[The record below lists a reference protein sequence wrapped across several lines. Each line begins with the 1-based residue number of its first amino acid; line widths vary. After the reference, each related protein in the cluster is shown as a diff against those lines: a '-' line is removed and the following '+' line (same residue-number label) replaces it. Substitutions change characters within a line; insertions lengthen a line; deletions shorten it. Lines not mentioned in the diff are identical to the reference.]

1 MWRVSNEVAQ
11 QTLDVTTHLN
21 KQDSDS
27 TLSSRFSTNDRMVRY
42 KRLDSFFYIDT
53 FYSKQVF
60 SKQVFPMKQLFVS
73 DKVFVR
79 FYGMKS
85 EKEFVKAL
93 NIFCKEVG
101 APKSFIVYHHLSQKR
116 NEVRTFLNK
125 VGTKLR
131 VLE

>member
-1 MWRVSNEVAQ
+1 MFW
-11 QTLDVTTHLN
+11 
-21 KQDSDS
+21 
-27 TLSSRFSTNDRMVRY
+27 F
-42 KRLDSFFYIDT
+42 KRLDSLFYTDT
-53 FYSKQVF
+53 FYSKHVV
-60 SKQVFPMKQLFVS
+60 SKQGFFMIQLFVS
-73 DKVFVR
+73 EKCFVK

-116 NEVRTFLNK
+116 NEVQTFINK